1 MTPTTMT
8 PTTMTPTTIVDGTG
22 VIDVALCWVYSR
34 VMREGL
40 TCCKL
45 KPKQSW
51 LAEVLI
57 LESYDRLD
65 ESGLA
70 APVLRGKLALK
81 EWAERGGFRD
91 EKGLRTKTLEGVL
104 RSLVTLGLVDVNW
117 MESTFELR
125 PAASSWDTSVGL
137 RAKPRPVCVKQ
148 QVMEFS
154 AERPLS
160 AALADLSREKALTGA
175 GVATSDSRALF
186 NRLRVAVNDPL
197 EMAALQEDLARMA
210 RAPASGDLPDDV
222 GGKIRRMSAEKFA
235 DTGNGEKPAD
245 LQGFAASA
253 EKFAESVQAEAVSAV
268 PASVQKAV
276 PANGSAEKFADAM
289 AWLKKKDAKGRL
301 QDVGIFAQWSELCE
315 RNPRYV
321 LDRLRWH
328 LQYYQDR
335 TARNNEPP
343 LEDPLAWM
351 SRKARDERQ
360 LKRLNLK

>member
-1 MTPTTMT
+1 M
-8 PTTMTPTTIVDGTG
+8 
-22 VIDVALCWVYSR
+22 
-34 VMREGL
+34 
-40 TCCKL
+40 
-45 KPKQSW
+45 
-51 LAEVLI
+51 
-57 LESYDRLD
+57 
-65 ESGLA
+65 
-70 APVLRGKLALK
+70 
-81 EWAERGGFRD
+81 
-91 EKGLRTKTLEGVL
+91 
-104 RSLVTLGLVDVNW
+104 
-117 MESTFELR
+117 
-125 PAASSWDTSVGL
+125 
-137 RAKPRPVCVKQ
+137 
-148 QVMEFS
+148 
-154 AERPLS
+154 
-160 AALADLSREKALTGA
+160 
-175 GVATSDSRALF
+175 
-186 NRLRVAVNDPL
+186 AVNDPL

-253 EKFAESVQAEAVSAV
+253 EKFAESVQAEAVLAGPGLLYRKLLQLMGRRKNS
-268 PASVQKAV
+268 PST
-276 PANGSAEKFADAM
+276 M